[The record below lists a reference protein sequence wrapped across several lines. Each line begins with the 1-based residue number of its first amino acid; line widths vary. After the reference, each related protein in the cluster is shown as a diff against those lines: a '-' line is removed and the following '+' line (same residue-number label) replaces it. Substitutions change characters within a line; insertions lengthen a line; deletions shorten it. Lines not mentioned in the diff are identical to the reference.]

1 MRCPNCGQRLL
12 DEAVRCP
19 SCEIVIADWLLQHP
33 DYREVPEM
41 VQTEDEEASAQEQ
54 SIREYVARE
63 KTKVKPDKPMRWY
76 WFLVHIALVFSS
88 FMNIWSGYQ
97 LFMGSSYGGR
107 EAAAK
112 IYELYDGMKVI
123 DMVYAALLILMGF
136 LALYVRSQ
144 LYHYKRSAPR
154 KLLLLY
160 ALNGLVALY
169 YSVGVSQVTGISL
182 LDTDILYVIPG
193 TIIMIIINKIYFSHR
208 KHLFIR

>member
-12 DEAVRCP
+12 DGAVRCP
-19 SCEIVIADWLLQHP
+19 SCEIVIADWLTQHP
-33 DYREVPEM
+33 DYREVPEQVM
-41 VQTEDEEASAQEQ
+41 TKEQPGTEDEGIPGAA
-54 SIREYVARE
+54 IREEVP
-63 KTKVKPDKPMRWY
+63 VKPDRPMRWY

-97 LFMGSSYGGR
+97 LFMGVSYGGR

-112 IYELYDGMKVI
+112 IYEMYDGMQVV
-123 DMVYAALLILMGF
+123 DMTYAALLIMLGF

-160 ALNGLVALY
+160 AMNGLVALY

-182 LDTDILYVIPG
+182 MDTDILYVIPG
-193 TIIMIIINKIYFSHR
+193 VIIMIIINKIYFSHR
-208 KHLFIR
+208 KHLFVR

>member
-12 DEAVRCP
+12 DGAVRCP
-19 SCEIVIADWLLQHP
+19 SCEIVIADWLMQHP
-33 DYREVPEM
+33 DYREVPEQVM
-41 VQTEDEEASAQEQ
+41 TEEKVQAEDEQIPGTD
-54 SIREYVARE
+54 IREEAP
-63 KTKVKPDKPMRWY
+63 VKPDRPMRWY

-97 LFMGSSYGGR
+97 LFMGVSYGGR

-112 IYELYDGMKVI
+112 IYEMYDGMQVV
-123 DMVYAALLILMGF
+123 DMTYAALLIMLGF

-160 ALNGLVALY
+160 AMNGLVALY

-182 LDTDILYVIPG
+182 MDTDILYVIPG
-193 TIIMIIINKIYFSHR
+193 MVIMIIINKIYFGHR
-208 KHLFIR
+208 KHLFVR

>member
-12 DEAVRCP
+12 DGAVRCP
-19 SCEIVIADWLLQHP
+19 SCEIVIADWLMQHP
-33 DYREVPEM
+33 DYREVPEQVM
-41 VQTEDEEASAQEQ
+41 TEEKVQAEDERIPGTD
-54 SIREYVARE
+54 IREEAP
-63 KTKVKPDKPMRWY
+63 VKPDRPMRWY

-97 LFMGSSYGGR
+97 LFMGVSYGGR

-112 IYELYDGMKVI
+112 IYEMYDGMQVV
-123 DMVYAALLILMGF
+123 DMTYAALLIMLGF

-160 ALNGLVALY
+160 AMNGLVALY
-169 YSVGVSQVTGISL
+169 YTVGVSQVTGISL
-182 LDTDILYVIPG
+182 MDTDILYVIPG
-193 TIIMIIINKIYFSHR
+193 MVIMIIINKIYFGHR
-208 KHLFIR
+208 KHLFVR

>member
-12 DEAVRCP
+12 DGAVRCP
-19 SCEIVIADWLLQHP
+19 SCEIVIADWLMQHP
-33 DYREVPEM
+33 DYREVPEQVM
-41 VQTEDEEASAQEQ
+41 TEEKVQAEDERIPGTD
-54 SIREYVARE
+54 IREEAP
-63 KTKVKPDKPMRWY
+63 VKPDRPMRWY

-97 LFMGSSYGGR
+97 LFMGVSYGGR

-112 IYELYDGMKVI
+112 IYEMYDGMQVV
-123 DMVYAALLILMGF
+123 DMTYAALLIMLGF

-160 ALNGLVALY
+160 AMNGLVALY

-182 LDTDILYVIPG
+182 MDTDILYVIPG
-193 TIIMIIINKIYFSHR
+193 MVIMIIINKIYFGHR
-208 KHLFIR
+208 KHLFVR

>member
-12 DEAVRCP
+12 DGAVRCP
-19 SCEIVIADWLLQHP
+19 SCEIVIADWLMQHP
-33 DYREVPEM
+33 DYREVPEQVM
-41 VQTEDEEASAQEQ
+41 TEEKVQAEDERIPGTD
-54 SIREYVARE
+54 IREEAP
-63 KTKVKPDKPMRWY
+63 VKPDRPMRWY

-97 LFMGSSYGGR
+97 LFMGVSYGGR

-112 IYELYDGMKVI
+112 IYEMYDGMQVV
-123 DMVYAALLILMGF
+123 DMTYAALLIMLGF

-160 ALNGLVALY
+160 AMNGLVALY

-182 LDTDILYVIPG
+182 MDTDILYVIPG
-193 TIIMIIINKIYFSHR
+193 MVVMIIINKIYFGHR
-208 KHLFIR
+208 KHLFVR

>member
-1 MRCPNCGQRLL
+1 
-12 DEAVRCP
+12 
-19 SCEIVIADWLLQHP
+19 VIADWLLQHP

-41 VQTEDEEASAQEQ
+41 VQAEDEEASAQER

-107 EAAAK
+107 EAAEK

>member
-12 DEAVRCP
+12 DGAVRCP
-19 SCEIVIADWLLQHP
+19 SCEIVIADWLMQHP
-33 DYREVPEM
+33 DYREVPEQGM
-41 VQTEDEEASAQEQ
+41 AEEKVQAEDERIPGTD
-54 SIREYVARE
+54 IREEAP
-63 KTKVKPDKPMRWY
+63 VKPDRPMRWY

-97 LFMGSSYGGR
+97 LFMGVSYGGR

-112 IYELYDGMKVI
+112 IYEMYDGMQVV
-123 DMVYAALLILMGF
+123 DMTYAALLIMLGF

-160 ALNGLVALY
+160 AMNGLVALY

-182 LDTDILYVIPG
+182 MDTDILYVIPG
-193 TIIMIIINKIYFSHR
+193 MVIMIIINKIYFGHR
-208 KHLFIR
+208 KHLFVR